1 MREVINGEEGE
12 QMKGTGEGRRAEEP
26 RLEGNVAADR
36 RFGTGT
42 VTGPWAGGTWGC
54 SPHGGGRNTDTAEH
68 NDVMV
73 SAAESLGV
81 FGPRFIAVRQV
92 HSESDD
98 QEDCIVQYVK
108 NALLQNSV
116 LPSSSFPDS

>member
-12 QMKGTGEGRRAEEP
+12 QMKETGEGRRAEEP

-81 FGPRFIAVRQV
+81 LGLGSLRSGRSTRCLMIR
-92 HSESDD
+92 
-98 QEDCIVQYVK
+98 K
-108 NALLQNSV
+108 TALCNI
-116 LPSSSFPDS
+116 